1 LLGRVEERRLLNAG
15 GFEAC
20 KTLFGTLAMKSNL
33 SFSAARARFVQRAF
47 SLVELMVTVAVLSL
61 LMVLAVPSFTEWIQN
76 SRIRTAA
83 ESLQNGLQLARAEA
97 VRRNARIEFTL
108 VGSGGGWEVRFAGG
122 GATIQQRS
130 ASEGGGGVVVS
141 TTPADATTVAFD
153 GLGRADNTLTA
164 INIDVPRSV
173 LSAALSRDLRITIG
187 TGGVRMCDPSVT
199 SSTDPRKC

>member
-1 LLGRVEERRLLNAG
+1 MLNAG

-83 ESLQNGLQLARAEA
+83 ESLQNGLQLARGEA
-97 VRRNARIEFTL
+97 VKRNAGVEFAL
-108 VGSGGGWEVRFAGG
+108 VGTTGGWVVRLAVGG
-122 GATIQQRS
+122 TVIQQR
-130 ASEGGGGVVVS
+130 AGAEGAAGVVV
-141 TTPADATTVAFD
+141 TAAPAGATSVRFD
-153 GLGRADNTLTA
+153 GLGRTNETLA
-164 INIDVPRSV
+164 SIAIDVPTSA
-173 LSAALSRDLRITIG
+173 LSAARSRDLRITVSRDG
-187 TGGVRMCDPSVT
+187 AVRMCDPNVT
-199 SSTDPRKC
+199 GTDLRSC